1 MDNKLKNLIRVAI
14 SCAVIVFLGSCAV
27 RPTDPEELAEFMETN
42 DPLEP
47 FNRKVFA
54 FNQAVDEN
62 FLVPVAKGYRTVVP
76 EEARKSIRNFT
87 NNLKEPYNFVNNLL
101 QLSPDTPKTLAR
113 FIINS
118 TIGFLGFFD
127 VASELGLEYDE
138 EDFGQTLAL
147 WGIPEGPYLV
157 LPLFGPSNFRDSAGV
172 VVGIVADPVNLTL
185 GGLGLKIVSYSISG
199 LNLISQREA
208 YLDPVEQIKANSL
221 DYYATMRSLYR
232 QRRLKMI
239 YDFDPS
245 ERKNLPILR
254 DTKDFRD

>member
-87 NNLKEPYNFVNNLL
+87 NNLREPYNFVNNLL
-101 QLSPDTPKTLAR
+101 QLLLD
-113 FIINS
+113 FI
-118 TIGFLGFFD
+118 
-127 VASELGLEYDE
+127 
-138 EDFGQTLAL
+138 
-147 WGIPEGPYLV
+147 
-157 LPLFGPSNFRDSAGV
+157 
-172 VVGIVADPVNLTL
+172 
-185 GGLGLKIVSYSISG
+185 
-199 LNLISQREA
+199 
-208 YLDPVEQIKANSL
+208 
-221 DYYATMRSLYR
+221 M
-232 QRRLKMI
+232 
-239 YDFDPS
+239 
-245 ERKNLPILR
+245 
-254 DTKDFRD
+254 

>member
-1 MDNKLKNLIRVAI
+1 MDNKLKNLIGI
-14 SCAVIVFLGSCAV
+14 TICLMMTVFLASCAV
-27 RPTDPEELAEFMETN
+27 RPTDPDELAEFIETN

-47 FNRKVFA
+47 LNRKVFE

-62 FLVPVAKGYRTVVP
+62 FLVPVAKGYRAVVP
-76 EEARKSIRNFT
+76 EEARKSIHNFT
-87 NNLKEPYNFVNNLL
+87 NNLKEPYNFINNLL
-101 QLSPDTPKTLAR
+101 QLSPDTPKTFAR

-118 TIGFLGFFD
+118 TVGFLGFFD

-157 LPLFGPSNFRDSAGV
+157 LPLIGPSNPRDAAGFA
-172 VVGIVADPVNLTL
+172 VGIAADPINLTL
-185 GGLGLKIVSYSISG
+185 GGLGLRIVNYGLSG
-199 LNLISQREA
+199 LTLISEREV

-232 QRRLKMI
+232 QRRLKLI
-239 YDFDPS
+239 YDFDPT
-245 ERKNLPILR
+245 ERKMVPILR
-254 DTKDFRD
+254 DTQEFRD